1 MNSNSSHVDAIVIGA
16 GFSGLYMLH
25 KLRDELGLSARTFE
39 AGSGVGGVWYWNRY
53 PGARCDSDSFVYCY
67 SFDPDLLQEWQ
78 WSGKYPEQPELLRYL
93 EHVADRYDLRRD
105 ITFNTY

>member
-1 MNSNSSHVDAIVIGA
+1 MTATPAPDTFDVDAIVIGA

-25 KLRDELGLSARTFE
+25 KLRDELGLRTRVIE

-67 SFDPDLLQEWQ
+67 SFDPDLLQEWE
-78 WSGKYPEQPELLRYL
+78 WG
-93 EHVADRYDLRRD
+93 DRKSVV
-105 ITFNTY
+105 